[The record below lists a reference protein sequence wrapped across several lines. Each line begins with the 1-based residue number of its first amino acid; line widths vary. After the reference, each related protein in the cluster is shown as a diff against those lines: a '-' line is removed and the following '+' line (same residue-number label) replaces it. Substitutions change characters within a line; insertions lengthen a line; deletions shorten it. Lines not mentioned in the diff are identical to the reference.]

1 MKLKKLMLK
10 NVRSYKH
17 EEIMFPEGTILLAG
31 DIGSGKT
38 SILLAIEYALFGLQP
53 GQRGSSILRNSADYG
68 EVSLE
73 FEISGKNITIE
84 RKLKR
89 NHKSVTNESASI
101 KIDNERIDAS
111 ITEIKIKVLELIG
124 YPQEFIKKNNLLYR
138 YTVYTPQEQM
148 KQIIMED
155 AETRLN
161 ILRHILGI
169 DKYRK
174 IRENLVL
181 FLNNLK
187 EDSKLLQGE
196 IKDLDED
203 KIKLESRTLHLKN
216 LEEEKIRKMQN
227 LDSKIDRTK
236 KIESEA
242 LQLELKIKEKEYL
255 EKEIEKIKII
265 TSNKHENYA
274 NLENEFHE
282 LKKSISE
289 AEVFNEDNYRLIL
302 ESISQKNKKIE
313 ELNAQYFSMSSEI
326 SSLKQQQHETTATK
340 ERIFNIDLCPTC
352 LQDVPENHKY
362 NILNKTED
370 SLNKARQR
378 IIFLEKE
385 TIIFSKEIEKYK
397 LEKSA
402 LEEEKISKEV
412 LRTKS
417 IYLEKEKKRLQQL
430 ISAKEEVMRDI
441 RLFDNHILI
450 LKEKISE
457 LSKFDNLLKLKK
469 LELQAASMEE
479 RKAEIFLA
487 QLNKEIDL
495 TKTEIA
501 SKEKSINTKE
511 KSKQNLAFLQELF
524 DWLSLSFLELMEF
537 TERNVLIK
545 LRQEFSRIFS
555 KWFDMLVQQGS
566 LTVRLDESFSPIIIH
581 NGIEMEY
588 SFLSGGE
595 RTAIALAYRLA
606 LNQIINSM
614 LSRIKTKDIVIL
626 DEPTDGFSETQLGK
640 MRDILQELKV
650 SQLIIVSHEQKI
662 ESFVDNII
670 RIKKVEEISH
680 LEHNNIHPLK
690 EDELK
695 SLRTIE
701 EADISNPIIQIL

>member
-1 MKLKKLMLK
+1 
-10 NVRSYKH
+10 
-17 EEIMFPEGTILLAG
+17 
-31 DIGSGKT
+31 
-38 SILLAIEYALFGLQP
+38 
-53 GQRGSSILRNSADYG
+53 
-68 EVSLE
+68 
-73 FEISGKNITIE
+73 
-84 RKLKR
+84 
-89 NHKSVTNESASI
+89 
-101 KIDNERIDAS
+101 
-111 ITEIKIKVLELIG
+111 
-124 YPQEFIKKNNLLYR
+124 
-138 YTVYTPQEQM
+138 
-148 KQIIMED
+148 
-155 AETRLN
+155 
-161 ILRHILGI
+161 
-169 DKYRK
+169 
-174 IRENLVL
+174 
-181 FLNNLK
+181 
-187 EDSKLLQGE
+187 
-196 IKDLDED
+196 
-203 KIKLESRTLHLKN
+203 
-216 LEEEKIRKMQN
+216 
-227 LDSKIDRTK
+227 
-236 KIESEA
+236 
-242 LQLELKIKEKEYL
+242 
-255 EKEIEKIKII
+255 
-265 TSNKHENYA
+265 
-274 NLENEFHE
+274 
-282 LKKSISE
+282 
-289 AEVFNEDNYRLIL
+289 
-302 ESISQKNKKIE
+302 
-313 ELNAQYFSMSSEI
+313 
-326 SSLKQQQHETTATK
+326 
-340 ERIFNIDLCPTC
+340 
-352 LQDVPENHKY
+352 
-362 NILNKTED
+362 
-370 SLNKARQR
+370 
-378 IIFLEKE
+378 
-385 TIIFSKEIEKYK
+385 
-397 LEKSA
+397 
-402 LEEEKISKEV
+402 
-412 LRTKS
+412 
-417 IYLEKEKKRLQQL
+417 
-430 ISAKEEVMRDI
+430 MRDI

-501 SKEKSINTKE
+501 SKEKSINIKE
-511 KSKQNLAFLQELF
+511 RSKQNLAFLQELF

-670 RIKKVEEISH
+670 RIKKVEETSH
-680 LEHNNIHPLK
+680 LEHNNIHPFK

-701 EADISNPIIQIL
+701 EAGISNPIIQIL